1 MTIAPLRAG
10 RWTVELLIAG
20 ALVAA
25 SCSSPRSSTVPDTPQ
40 AATAASQ
47 ATAASV
53 TDSTTLV
60 VYKES
65 TCPCCNAWVDYM
77 RTNGFRVVTYNVS
90 DLPAVKAKHGI
101 GDAHQSCHT
110 TEVGG
115 YFVEGHVPAELVRRL
130 LSERPRI
137 AGLAV
142 PGMPIGSPGMEVGPP
157 EPYDILAVDSAG
169 RTTVFASRGK

>member
-10 RWTVELLIAG
+10 RWTAGFLIA
-20 ALVAA
+20 LLQIAA
-25 SCSSPRSSTVPDTPQ
+25 SCSSPRSSAVPDTPQ
-40 AATAASQ
+40 VAAVASAPAASSD
-47 ATAASV
+47 A
-53 TDSTTLV
+53 DSATLV

-90 DLPAVKAKHGI
+90 DLPAVKAKHEI
-101 GDAHQSCHT
+101 GPALQSCHT

-115 YFVEGHVPAELVRRL
+115 YYVEGHVPAELVRRL
-130 LSERPRI
+130 LAERPRI

>member
-10 RWTVELLIAG
+10 RWTVRLLIG
-20 ALVAA
+20 VVPLVV
-25 SCSSPRSSTVPDTPQ
+25 SCSSPRSSAAPDTPQ
-40 AATAASQ
+40 AAAGASAPTAAPS
-47 ATAASV
+47 S
-53 TDSTTLV
+53 DSATLV
-60 VYKES
+60 VYKGA

-77 RTNGFRVVTYNVS
+77 RTSGFRVVTYNVS
-90 DLPAVKAKHGI
+90 DLPAVKAKHEI
-101 GDAHQSCHT
+101 ARPLQSCHT

-130 LSERPRI
+130 LAERPRI

>member
-1 MTIAPLRAG
+1 M
-10 RWTVELLIAG
+10 LLVGLPAI
-20 ALVAA
+20 VA

-40 AATAASQ
+40 TTAVASEPATSPE
-47 ATAASV
+47 S
-53 TDSTTLV
+53 DSATLV

-77 RTNGFRVVTYNVS
+77 RSNGFRVVTYNVS
-90 DLPAVKAKHGI
+90 DLPAVKAKHEI
-101 GDAHQSCHT
+101 GAALQSCHT

-115 YFVEGHVPAELVRRL
+115 YFVEGHVPADLVRRL
-130 LSERPRI
+130 LAERPRI

-157 EPYDILAVDSAG
+157 EPYDILSVDSLG
-169 RTTVFASRGK
+169 RTATFARRGQ

>member
-1 MTIAPLRAG
+1 MTLSPLRAG
-10 RWTVELLIAG
+10 RWTVELVVAG
-20 ALVAA
+20 ALMLA
-25 SCSSPRSSTVPDTPQ
+25 SCNSPRSATVPDTPQ
-40 AATAASQ
+40 AAVATQSSQSAA
-47 ATAASV
+47 A
-53 TDSTTLV
+53 DSSTLV

-77 RTNGFRVVTYNVS
+77 RSYGFRVVTYNVS

-101 GDAHQSCHT
+101 ADAHQSCHT

-115 YFVEGHVPAELVRRL
+115 YFVEGHVPADLVRRL

>member
-10 RWTVELLIAG
+10 RWTLRLFVAVVPL
-20 ALVAA
+20 AA
-25 SCSSPRSSTVPDTPQ
+25 SCSSPRSSTTPDTPQ
-40 AATAASQ
+40 AAGASEP
-47 ATAASV
+47 AGASGS
-53 TDSTTLV
+53 DSATLV

-77 RTNGFRVVTYNVS
+77 RSHGFRVVTYNVS
-90 DLPAVKAKHGI
+90 DLPAVKSKHDI
-101 GDAHQSCHT
+101 APALQSCHT

-130 LSERPRI
+130 LTERPRI